1 MLDSIKQ
8 GRVDKIKVTLEW
20 ENDESNNENDTKT
33 GRYVNYKM
41 KIPIE
46 VKATQYL
53 GEKIEEYIPNEN
65 TNTQTNTNE

>member
-1 MLDSIKQ
+1 
-8 GRVDKIKVTLEW
+8 
-20 ENDESNNENDTKT
+20 
-33 GRYVNYKM
+33 M